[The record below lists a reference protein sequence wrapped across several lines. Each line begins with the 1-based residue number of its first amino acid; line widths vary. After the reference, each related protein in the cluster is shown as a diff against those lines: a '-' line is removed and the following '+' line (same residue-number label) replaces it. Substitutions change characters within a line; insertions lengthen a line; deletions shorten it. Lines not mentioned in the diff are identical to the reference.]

1 MAQLSKSTD
10 MGLVAATVPT
20 AADSTTTATTTTDTT
35 ASSSPTVVSVSSI
48 TATALSLSPSAA
60 SISPPAATATAA
72 VSSLSAT
79 LPTSS
84 PTAAVNNLQ
93 LLIPWLFSTSAKSLP
108 TATSSSSV
116 PPPTTKTSLP
126 AITTLLAA
134 FSFLVPLKPWV
145 RSFSSQGSSPTTS
158 TSTTDF
164 YAANVCSSLPEP
176 ASSSSSTGSS
186 LKKPSI
192 FQKTLEAIFRG
203 GITGCLSMVIV
214 YPTEQVKTLSQLLNK
229 EGKPVFNGPV
239 DVITQTLKAKG
250 VRGLYSGLPIL
261 LIGNFPVTGCRFGT
275 FEGLKSFV
283 AGESNKLTFLQS
295 LVCGLGAGVSEAIFA
310 VTPIE
315 TLKVKYL
322 EDRRLAQPV
331 YRNFIHATSSI
342 VRSQGFAGLYKGVSA
357 TVMKQGSNQMV
368 RFSVLESLK
377 NLYTDGNESKEI
389 PTPVIGVFGVI
400 AGAASVYA
408 NTPVDVV
415 KTRLQGANAAVY
427 SSTTDC
433 IRQIIKNEGPKAF
446 YKGTV
451 PRLTRVCIDVAFQNM
466 IFKELNPILK
476 EIFNKIF

>member
-1 MAQLSKSTD
+1 MKDCTMSICPKNDLKTEKDLCFNPNHNDDVIILVRLQIVSTWYPAFEMAQLSKSTD
-10 MGLVAATVPT
+10 MGLVTATAPT
-20 AADSTTTATTTTDTT
+20 ATDSTTTATTTTDTT
-35 ASSSPTVVSVSSI
+35 ALSHPTAATVSFSSLS
-48 TATALSLSPSAA
+48 ANALSLSPPAA
-60 SISPPAATATAA
+60 SI
-72 VSSLSAT
+72 
-79 LPTSS
+79 
-84 PTAAVNNLQ
+84 
-93 LLIPWLFSTSAKSLP
+93 
-108 TATSSSSV
+108 
-116 PPPTTKTSLP
+116 SLP

-134 FSFLVPLKPWV
+134 FSFLVPIKPWV
-145 RSFSSQGSSPTTS
+145 KSFVPSHTTS
-158 TSTTDF
+158 
-164 YAANVCSSLPEP
+164 SSSNPDADGTVISYLSPEP
-176 ASSSSSTGSS
+176 ASSSSSERSS
-186 LKKPSI
+186 LIKPTI
-192 FQKTLEAIFRG
+192 LQKTLEAIFRG
-203 GITGCLSMVIV
+203 GITGCISMLIV

-239 DVITQTLKAKG
+239 DVITQTLKTKG

-283 AGESNKLTFLQS
+283 AGESNKLTFIQS
-295 LVCGLGAGVSEAIFA
+295 LLCGLGAGVSEAIFA

-331 YRNFIHATSSI
+331 YRNFVHATTSI

-377 NLYTDGNESKEI
+377 NLYTNGDESKDI
-389 PTPVIGVFGVI
+389 PTPIIGVFGVI

-415 KTRLQGANAAVY
+415 KTRLQGANAAIY
-427 SSTTDC
+427 NSTADC
-433 IRQIIKNEGPKAF
+433 VKKIIQNEGPKAF

-476 EIFNKIF
+476 EVFNKIF